1 MCVTTKTDA
10 QMSQTVWILS
20 PKTACSVSN
29 DFIESLILINV
40 NFGNPN
46 ISFSGFINS
55 VDLFG
60 KPKHNAD
67 KQHIRIPSP
76 EINALPW
83 PLKDNSVAS
92 AKLIYVLEQPG
103 VDLMGVMQELY
114 RVCADGALIEI
125 RARTSQYLKKY
136 VGTDELLIDK
146 NILSIFSRKEREQIK
161 DDLNNPAV
169 SKLDCDIRLIS
180 TYLTFSNAFMQ
191 RLQNNEFETD
201 EEFAEAVQESA
212 TAVEYQ
218 TFVLGVYKDP
228 KHNFVFTRLPE
239 VAPFNLRISDNAAN
253 EDDTMSYQLLTQGV
267 YNGGDTRL
275 YIHLLNN
282 LARTRLAL
290 QKPVRVATIGSDI
303 GWFPIVSARL
313 APNVLVDAF
322 EHHPKALEVLGNNV
336 ELGTLEERV
345 LVYPFALSNEK
356 GTRKELIA
364 SDNENNDEPGSISF
378 SPDGQI
384 LLSNSSMEE
393 VEIETD
399 TLENVY
405 SQIEPEG
412 WPDFI
417 VMDGQGYDQSIFDG
431 AKGMFEKGFRPVI
444 FCKFAPNLMKDP
456 DNVTYYRDLIE
467 SYGYKAYRI
476 TSSENVNEPSG
487 LTPVDLD
494 YIEST
499 YTLLANVEV
508 NLQSA
513 YLKLLFVQDDSAK

>member
-1 MCVTTKTDA
+1 M
-10 QMSQTVWILS
+10 
-20 PKTACSVSN
+20 
-29 DFIESLILINV
+29 INV

-46 ISFSGFINS
+46 VSFSGFINS

-60 KPKHNAD
+60 KPKRDND
-67 KQHIRIPSP
+67 KHVRIPSP
-76 EINALPW
+76 EITALPW
-83 PLKDNSVAS
+83 PLEDNSVAS

-114 RVCADGALIEI
+114 RVCADGALIEV

-136 VGTDELLIDK
+136 AGTDELLIDK
-146 NILSIFSRKEREQIK
+146 NILSIFSRKDREQIK

-180 TYLTFSNAFMQ
+180 TYLTFSNAFME
-191 RLQNNEFETD
+191 RIQNNEFAND
-201 EEFAEAVQESA
+201 EEFAEAIQESA

-228 KHNFVFTRLPE
+228 KHNFVFSRLPDM
-239 VAPFNLRISDNAAN
+239 APFNLRISDNAAN
-253 EDDTMSYQLLTQGV
+253 EDDTMSYQLLTQNT
-267 YNGGDTRL
+267 YNTGDTRL
-275 YIHLLNN
+275 FTHLLGN
-282 LARTRLAL
+282 LSRGRLAQ

-303 GWFPIVSARL
+303 GWYPIVSARL

-322 EHHPKALEVLGNNV
+322 EYRPQHLEVLANNV
-336 ELGTLEERV
+336 ELATLEERV
-345 LVYPFALSNEK
+345 LVYPLALDKTK
-356 GTRKELIA
+356 GTRKELVE
-364 SDNENNDEPGSISF
+364 SENNSNEPGSISF

-393 VEIETD
+393 YEVETD
-399 TLENVY
+399 TLESVY
-405 SQIEPEG
+405 AEMDPSG

-417 VMDGQGYDQSIFDG
+417 IMDGLGYDQEIFDG
-431 AKGMFEKGFRPVI
+431 AKNMFDKGFRPII
-444 FCKFAPNLMKDP
+444 FCKFAPNLIKDP

-467 SYGYKAYRI
+467 KYGYKAYRI
-476 TSSENVNEPSG
+476 TSNDNANEPSG

-494 YIEST
+494 YIDST
-499 YTLLANVEV
+499 FTLLANVEV

-513 YLKLLFVQDDSAK
+513 YLKLLFVQDDGSADAE